1 MTEAGWTRERKL
13 VDELLTFIE
22 QTSGRKIKFSAIA
35 NLKTGVIEDP
45 QDRIAAWLKRHLA
58 DSYRQGRVAACVWKH
73 DDMDDYYE
81 TACKRGYSLEDGTL
95 EENYHK
101 YCPYCGGLIQ
111 LAQQAQEQQGGE
123 K

>member
-1 MTEAGWTRERKL
+1 MKYYRW
-13 VDELLTFIE
+13 
-22 QTSGRKIKFSAIA
+22 TSGGMVEFTHHPD
-35 NLKTGVIEDP
+35 LCTV
-45 QDRIAAWLKRHLA
+45 
-58 DSYRQGRVAACVWKH
+58 
-73 DDMDDYYE
+73 
-81 TACKRGYSLEDGTL
+81 CKRGYSLEDGTL